1 MEIRNSPRVHQDASR
16 CNDFRI
22 FGFLIW
28 VFSFL
33 VVAGCGAPGEPVPP
47 SPPIPVAVS
56 DLIAQQVGDAVLLTF
71 TVPSKSTLGERLE
84 QLPTVEVLRGS
95 PLPDGR
101 PNPKSFR
108 VVDTIP
114 GSLLNGYVQEGKVE
128 FPDPIPAYESQ
139 GHPGEAMF
147 YLVRTRV
154 SERKTSADSNAI
166 SVNVYPV
173 PERIET
179 LNPKVTEKSIQMS
192 WTAPSRTSGGE
203 ALSGIQEFHVYRGEL
218 DPASAAA
225 AERDL
230 RTAVWKL
237 PLLKIATTNVSEY
250 EDTGFDFGKT
260 YAYIVRSVVNAGGT
274 ALESADSRPAILTPK
289 DIFPPAAPLDLVAAV
304 LTGGTPGTLV
314 VDLSWSINL
323 ETDVAGYRVYRSEG
337 QDTRGELL
345 TPDLLPTPAYRDSS
359 VVKGR
364 SYWYFVTA
372 VDKAGNESLP
382 SAAVPAEL
390 P

>member
-1 MEIRNSPRVHQDASR
+1 MEIRNSSRVNQDASR
-16 CNDFRI
+16 WNDFQI
-22 FGFLIW
+22 FGFLIS

-71 TVPSKSTLGERLE
+71 TAPSKSTLGERLE

-95 PLPDGR
+95 PLPDGT

-128 FPDPIPAYESQ
+128 FPDPIPANESQ
-139 GHPGEAMF
+139 GHPGEAML

-218 DPASAAA
+218 DPASAAS

-260 YAYIVRSVVNAGGT
+260 YAYVVRSVVNAGGT
-274 ALESADSRPAILTPK
+274 TLESADSRPAILTPK

-304 LTGGTPGTLV
+304 LTGGTSGTLV

-337 QDTRGELL
+337 QNTRGEVL

-364 SYWYFVTA
+364 SYWYSVTA

-382 SAAVPAEL
+382 SAAVLAEL